1 MIVRVIVDILQ
12 AYIVVLLIRIV
23 LTWFPIHP
31 WSPMARVVRVL
42 AAITDPVLVPVRRV
56 LPPLT
61 LGGASAIDLS
71 PIVVFVAL
79 EILISVLRVI

>member
-1 MIVRVIVDILQ
+1 VIVRVIVDILQ

-61 LGGASAIDLS
+61 LGGTSAIDLS

>member
-1 MIVRVIVDILQ
+1 MILRIIIDILQ

-23 LTWFPIHP
+23 LTWFPINP

>member
-61 LGGASAIDLS
+61 LGGTSAIDLS

>member
-12 AYIVVLLIRIV
+12 AYVVVLLIRIV

-61 LGGASAIDLS
+61 LGGTSAIDLS